1 MIREYETV
9 CILDPELEEQD
20 ALQPLLERIEGSISK
35 AGGTML
41 GADHW
46 GKRKLAYEINKNNR
60 GYYVLQNY
68 LGEKSTVVT
77 LEKGLRIMD
86 GVWRFLTIQLADID
100 DPEARIA
107 EAKLQAEAVAAQ
119 AAQAAAEAVAA
130 AEAAAE
136 AAAKAAAEAPA
147 AEVAAEAPAAEVAA
161 EEPAAEVAAEAPAA
175 EVAAEEPAAEVA
187 AEAPA
192 AEVAAE
198 EPAAEVAAEEPAAE
212 VSEPEAEEAADAAA
226 DEEEKTDG

>member
-9 CILDPELEEQD
+9 CILDPELEEQGN
-20 ALQPLLERIEGSISK
+20 LQPLLDRIEGSISK
-35 AGGTML
+35 AGGTTL

-100 DPEARIA
+100 DPDARIA
-107 EAKLQAEAVAAQ
+107 EAKLQAETAAAQ
-119 AAQAAAEAVAA
+119 AAAA

-136 AAAKAAAEAPA
+136 AAAAQAAAAQAAAEAAAEAPA
-147 AEVAAEAPAAEVAA
+147 AEAAAEAPAAEAAA
-161 EEPAAEVAAEAPAA
+161 EEPAAEA
-175 EVAAEEPAAEVA
+175 AAEEPAAEA
-187 AEAPA
+187 A
-192 AEVAAE
+192 
-198 EPAAEVAAEEPAAE
+198 
-212 VSEPEAEEAADAAA
+212 VSEPEAEEAVKAAS
-226 DEEEKTDG
+226 DEEKSDG

>member
-9 CILDPELEEQD
+9 CILDPELEEQG
-20 ALQPLLERIEGSISK
+20 ALQPLLDRIEGNIAK
-35 AGGTML
+35 AGGTVL

-86 GVWRFLTIQLADID
+86 GVWRFLTIQLEDIE

-107 EAKLQAEAVAAQ
+107 EAKLQAEAAAAQ
-119 AAQAAAEAVAA
+119 AAAA
-130 AEAAAE
+130 AEAAA
-136 AAAKAAAEAPA
+136 AKAAA
-147 AEVAAEAPAAEVAA
+147 
-161 EEPAAEVAAEAPAA
+161 
-175 EVAAEEPAAEVA
+175 
-187 AEAPA
+187 
-192 AEVAAE
+192 
-198 EPAAEVAAEEPAAE
+198 
-212 VSEPEAEEAADAAA
+212 AEEAPVETPAESAAEPVQADAGATEAA
-226 DEEEKTDG
+226 AAAAGEEENADG

>member
-9 CILDPELEEQD
+9 CILDPELEE
-20 ALQPLLERIEGSISK
+20 AGSLQPLLERIEGSISK
-35 AGGTML
+35 AGGTVL

-68 LGEKSTVVT
+68 LGEKSTVVS

-100 DPEARIA
+100 DPDARVA
-107 EAKLQAEAVAAQ
+107 EAKLQAEAAAAQ
-119 AAQAAAEAVAA
+119 AAKDAAAAAEA
-130 AEAAAE
+130 
-136 AAAKAAAEAPA
+136 AAAKAAAEAERAAAFAAADQSVQAVAEEPVEAA
-147 AEVAAEAPAAEVAA
+147 AEESVEAAA
-161 EEPAAEVAAEAPAA
+161 EEPV
-175 EVAAEEPAAEVA
+175 
-187 AEAPA
+187 
-192 AEVAAE
+192 
-198 EPAAEVAAEEPAAE
+198 
-212 VSEPEAEEAADAAA
+212 EAAADESVEAVS